1 MLGIVSFFCVQSD
14 IKYLSSAAYV
24 SAYSVSLF
32 CNLSATFSNF
42 IYFYCLSLS
51 TLSGVPFLYVV
62 YRTGDKSI
70 KKKKEVWRGKR
81 PATIGSISQ
90 TRVNT
95 VFAGD
100 YFQ

>member
-1 MLGIVSFFCVQSD
+1 MLGIVSFFCAQSD

-70 KKKKEVWRGKR
+70 KKKKKYGGGK
-81 PATIGSISQ
+81 GQ
-90 TRVNT
+90 
-95 VFAGD
+95 
-100 YFQ
+100 QQ